1 VSERKRPR
9 GAARGGGTRGQ
20 IAREAAEIMLRED
33 VKQYFDAK
41 RIAARRVLD
50 GGRYRAQDLPSNGE
64 IRAAL
69 LDLVQLSEGPDRE
82 RLFAMRAEAL
92 AVMRALEAW
101 EPRLIGSV
109 WSGHVRRGSDIDL
122 HVFGEVD
129 AIRADLDGRRWPY
142 EHAEVLIR
150 KGGEFRLYH
159 HLHLLGRVFPVELS
173 VVPSEERHLVT
184 RSSVDGRPIDR
195 VSASRLEARL
205 QQEHAFAFARWERTG
220 EVEFEEGPEP
230 GPFDGLLR

>member
-1 VSERKRPR
+1 MSERKRPR

-20 IAREAAEIMLRED
+20 IAREAAEIMLREG
-33 VKQYFDAK
+33 VKQYYDAK

-50 GGRYRAQDLPSNGE
+50 GGRYRTQDLPSNGE

-69 LDLVQLSEGPDRE
+69 LELVQLSEGPDRA
-82 RLFAMRAEAL
+82 RLFAMRVEAL
-92 AVMRALEAW
+92 VLMRALEAW

-129 AIRADLDGRRWPY
+129 AIRADLDARGWPCD
-142 EHAEVLIR
+142 HAQVLIR
-150 KGGEFRLYH
+150 KGGAFRLYH
-159 HLHLLGRVFPVELS
+159 HLHLLDRAFPVELS
-173 VVPSEERHLVT
+173 VVPPEERRVVT

-195 VSASRLEARL
+195 VSAARLEARL
-205 QQEHAFAFARWERTG
+205 QQEHAFAFAHWERTG
-220 EVEFEEGPEP
+220 EVGFEEGPDP